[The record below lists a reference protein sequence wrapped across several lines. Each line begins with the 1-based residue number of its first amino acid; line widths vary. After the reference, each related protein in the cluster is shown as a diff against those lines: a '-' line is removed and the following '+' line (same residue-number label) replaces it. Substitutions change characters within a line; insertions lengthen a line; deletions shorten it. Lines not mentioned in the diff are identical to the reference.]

1 MLLPKP
7 LIFSPRFRFYQ
18 RENISE
24 GTAVSTR
31 LSITAKMSS
40 AFLALLIIMA
50 SIGLFAT
57 IKIGAVNDLSMEMRS
72 RWLPATQLIG
82 DLHAYMWQF
91 RVQQS
96 NHIAAVTP
104 AETEKAKKLMR
115 NESNAILETLN
126 DYKRFLGDKDQ
137 KYLFADLEKNW
148 LEYQQTNEKLTGLP
162 DNSSKLAFE
171 IFNGEALDKFYNIE
185 DNIIQIN
192 DLNMKGGSALTKKSE
207 EIYANSLKMLT
218 GTIIFGLIAAITLS
232 GLLVQTVAKPIKG
245 MSATVKRLIAGDLEV
260 AVPGTNRSDEL
271 GSLAR
276 ALESFKV
283 LFAADQERARID
295 LERAR
300 ETEETINV
308 IGGGL
313 AALAQGNLMYRVDGD
328 TSGPLSKLN
337 ADYNGAVSHL
347 FEVLTEIVEGYGTIK
362 DGTDAIAQASSD
374 LSERTELQADSLA
387 RTAKT
392 LGNFTDSVRVAADNA
407 QQTSARLG
415 VARATA
421 EKVDETAKRA
431 VIAMRNIQASSKEM
445 TDIIST
451 IDGLAFQTNL
461 LALNAGVEAAR
472 AGSAGAGF
480 AIVANEVRR
489 LAQRSA
495 EAATSIRQL
504 VATSGAMIVEGVSLV
519 ENSGEALRQIVS
531 EVTEVSGLMD
541 EIACATKK
549 QASGISE
556 ISSTVASM
564 DLATQQNYIMVE
576 QSRASSCTLSD
587 EVERLFDLFLF
598 FDIGTKSPENLR
610 YFDHAKNNLRILQ

>member
-1 MLLPKP
+1 
-7 LIFSPRFRFYQ
+7 
-18 RENISE
+18 
-24 GTAVSTR
+24 VSTR

-40 AFLALLIIMA
+40 AFLALLLMIA
-50 SIGLFAT
+50 GIGSFAI
-57 IKIGAVNDLSMEMRS
+57 IKIGAVNDLSAEMRS
-72 RWLPATQLIG
+72 RWLPATQLTG

-96 NHIAAVTP
+96 NHIAAATP
-104 AETEKAKKLMR
+104 QEKQKIEKLMR
-115 NESNAILETLN
+115 NQRGAISGALN

-137 KYLFADLEKNW
+137 KTLFADLEKNW
-148 LEYQQTNEKLTGLP
+148 SEYERTSDRLDDLSTAGSQVAS
-162 DNSSKLAFE
+162 DV
-171 IFNGEALDKFYNIE
+171 FNGESLDTFYNIE
-185 DNIIQIN
+185 DNILQIN
-192 DLNMKGGSALTKKSE
+192 DLNVKGGNALSKKSE
-207 EIYANSLKMLT
+207 TIYANSRQMLISAVILGLIVALVLT
-218 GTIIFGLIAAITLS
+218 GS
-232 GLLVQTVAKPIKG
+232 LVQTVATPIKR
-245 MSATVKRLIAGDLEV
+245 MSATVKRLIDGDLEV
-260 AVPGTNRSDEL
+260 MVPGTQRSDEL

-276 ALESFKV
+276 ALESFKS
-283 LFAADQERARID
+283 LFAADQERARVD

-300 ETEETINV
+300 ETEETITV

-313 AALAQGNLMYRVDGD
+313 AALAQGNLMHRVDGN

-347 FEVLTEIVEGYGTIK
+347 FEALTEIVEGYAIIK

-374 LSERTELQADSLA
+374 ISERTEVQADSLA

-392 LGNFTDSVRVAADNA
+392 LGEFTNSVHVAADNA

-415 VARATA
+415 VARASA

-519 ENSGEALRQIVS
+519 ENSGEALRRIVS

-541 EIACATKK
+541 EIASASEK
-549 QASGISE
+549 QASGITE
-556 ISSTVASM
+556 ITSTVASM
-564 DLATQQNYIMVE
+564 DLATQKNAVMVE
-576 QSRASSCTLSD
+576 QTRASSCVLSD
-587 EVERLFDLFLF
+587 EAKRLFDLLMF
-598 FDIGTKSPENLR
+598 FDIGTKVLDNVKYLES
-610 YFDHAKNNLRILQ
+610 

>member
-115 NESNAILETLN
+115 NESNAISETLN